1 MEIIVDYREKK
12 LINLLENLKSKWKF
26 DKLEIKKE
34 NLPIGDIIIKDESG
48 EEKLIIERKS
58 SDLASS
64 IKDGRYAEQSFR
76 LNNNKLHNH
85 NIIYLIEGDI
95 RDFGIIKEEDI
106 QKIKA
111 KTLYVTLF
119 SLQYYKGFSVM
130 RTQTISETAEYILRL
145 TDKMMRDKK
154 QSHYDISYNKTTDIK
169 DYCDVVNKV
178 KKKNIK
184 PENIGEIILSQIPG
198 ISSITSRAILN
209 EYGSLYNLLISL
221 KKDNKCLNKM
231 TIKMGE
237 KERKI
242 SNTSIRNIYNYLL
255 YQKNNEIEINT
266 K

>member
-1 MEIIVDYREKK
+1 MHKRDEKGRNLIPFPNKKYNLIYADPPWSYRTW
-12 LINLLENLKSKWKF
+12 NAKS
-26 DKLEIKKE
+26 
-34 NLPIGDIIIKDESG
+34 GH
-48 EEKLIIERKS
+48 KS
-58 SDLASS
+58 ASAH
-64 IKDGRYAEQSFR
+64 Y
-76 LNNNKLHNH
+76 
-85 NIIYLIEGDI
+85 
-95 RDFGIIKEEDI
+95 
-106 QKIKA
+106 
-111 KTLYVTLF
+111 KT
-119 SLQYYKGFSVM
+119 M
-130 RTQTISETAEYILRL
+130 
-145 TDKMMRDKK
+145 
-154 QSHYDISYNKTTDIK
+154 DIK

>member
-1 MEIIVDYREKK
+1 MEIIVDYREKQ
-12 LINLLENLKSKWKF
+12 LITLLENLKTKWKF
-26 DKLEIKKE
+26 NKLEIKKE
-34 NLPIGDIIIKDESG
+34 NLPIGDIIIKDKSG

-58 SDLASS
+58 ISDLAAS

-95 RDFGIIKEEDI
+95 RFWDNKGGRYT
-106 QKIKA
+106 KIKA

-231 TIKMGE
+231 TIKLGE